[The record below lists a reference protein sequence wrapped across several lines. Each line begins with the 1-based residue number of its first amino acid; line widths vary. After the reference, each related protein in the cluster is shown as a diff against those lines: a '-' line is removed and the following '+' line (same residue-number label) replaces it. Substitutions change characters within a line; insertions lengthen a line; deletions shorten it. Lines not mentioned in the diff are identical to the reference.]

1 VEVVQAVRRQ
11 AQACAE
17 LGSPMYADV
26 LTSLAADLEAG
37 GSTAEMLAAYE
48 DGPADFLLALRLLG
62 SVHRLVLDGSAPDL
76 APFYPSVGGTWRA
89 DAGWRAFEATLR
101 EHRDAVRARLQQ
113 PPQTNDVGRSA
124 GLMGGLLH
132 LVAEHRL
139 PVRLHEIGAS
149 GGLNLLPDRY
159 CYLYGPDG
167 SDSPESTVAY
177 GPRDSPVRLAGAWAG
192 RRPPGVF
199 VDVVSRLGCD
209 LAPADVATAAGRL
222 TLTSYVW
229 PDQVERIDRL
239 RAAFRVAWAWP
250 VEVRRQ
256 DAATFVDGLDLVDD
270 TVTVLWHSLLWQY
283 LPEPQQRKVAARIE
297 QIGAQAT
304 DRRVF
309 AHLMFEPQR
318 RSPDAPEPPDSPV
331 EFLVVLRVWPGGER
345 RVLAEAAPHG
355 IPTVWE

>member
-1 VEVVQAVRRQ
+1 MEVVQAVRRQ

-17 LGSPMYADV
+17 LGSPMYADL
-26 LTSLAADLEAG
+26 LTRLAAELDAG
-37 GSTAEMLAAYE
+37 GATAEMLAAYE
-48 DGPADFLLALRLLG
+48 DDPADFLLALRLLG

-76 APFYPSVGGTWRA
+76 ARYYPSVGGAWRP
-89 DAGWRAFEATLR
+89 DAGWRAFGATLR
-101 EHRDAVRARLQQ
+101 EHQNAVRARLHQA
-113 PPQTNDVGRSA
+113 PQTNDVGRSA
-124 GLMGGLLH
+124 ALMGGLLH
-132 LVAEHRL
+132 LVAAHPL

-159 CYLYGPDG
+159 CYLYGPH
-167 SDSPESTVAY
+167 VAY
-177 GPRDSPVRLAGAWAG
+177 GPRDSPVRLAGAWTG
-192 RRPPGVF
+192 RRPPD
-199 VDVVSRLGCD
+199 VDVEVVSRLGCD
-209 LAPADVATAAGRL
+209 LAPADVATPEGRL

-239 RAAFRVAWAWP
+239 RAALRVAQVWP

-256 DAATFVDGLDLVDD
+256 DAVTFVDRLDLVDD

-283 LPEPQQRKVAARIE
+283 LPEPQQREVAARIE
-297 QIGAQAT
+297 QLGAQAT

-318 RSPDAPEPPDSPV
+318 RSADSQDAPDSPDSPV